1 MVFDY
6 YFAINGHRTFL
17 SQKALFVAVFHIK
30 KEGLSLRVFLIIFSP
45 KMGISF
51 LSQKAF
57 LVPVYHI
64 KKEGLSLRVY
74 LTIFTLKMGIKLF
87 CCKRLSL

>member
-30 KEGLSLRVFLIIFSP
+30 KEGLSLRVFLMIFFSL
-45 KMGISF
+45 KLGINLF
-51 LSQKAF
+51 CCKRAL
-57 LVPVYHI
+57 LVAVFHF
-64 KKEGLSLRVY
+64 KKEGLSLWVF
-74 LTIFTLKMGIKLF
+74 LIIFLQKMGIPAGGF
-87 CCKRLSL
+87 

>member
-30 KEGLSLRVFLIIFSP
+30 EEGLSLREFLMIF
-45 KMGISF
+45 F
-51 LSQKAF
+51 LAKTGHKPFLLQKAL
-57 LVPVYHI
+57 LVAVFHF
-64 KKEGLSLRVY
+64 KKEGLSLWVF
-74 LTIFTLKMGIKLF
+74 LIIFLQKMGIPAGGF
-87 CCKRLSL
+87 